1 MASSHRRKLAPATL
15 LLFLLGLSDMAA
27 TGQPL
32 PAGPVPASPEGCWI
46 WEAHI
51 LSVIERHKRGGMS
64 EAALGEA
71 LSIAYAAYGECV
83 MCATEKEMNENAV
96 SALQRVRLVL
106 SRGRDVAAA
115 DQTSS
120 EGPSQPR

>member
-1 MASSHRRKLAPATL
+1 MASSHGRKLAPATAL
-15 LLFLLGLSDMAA
+15 LCLLGLSDMAA
-27 TGQPL
+27 TGQLL
-32 PAGPVPASPEGCWI
+32 PAGPVPAPPEGCRI

-51 LSVIERHKRGGMS
+51 RSVIERHKGGS
-64 EAALGEA
+64 LSDAALGEA

-96 SALQRVRLVL
+96 SALQRVQLVL

-115 DQTSS
+115 D
-120 EGPSQPR
+120 